1 MWQGTGSLNQRGTE
15 REAGAI
21 GNILSDLL
29 DGTSEKSRGIEINSE
44 MTSLAEW
51 GGIHHQRRRKH
62 RRKRGRL
69 RGKVNK
75 GMQVIKNI
83 HQRSRCGSAGYK
95 PDAYPR
101 GCRFNPWPCSGG

>member
-51 GGIHHQRRRKH
+51 GGDSPPTQTETQEKTQAF
-62 RRKRGRL
+62 
-69 RGKVNK
+69 K
-75 GMQVIKNI
+75 G
-83 HQRSRCGSAGYK
+83 
-95 PDAYPR
+95 
-101 GCRFNPWPCSGG
+101 